1 MSSPLEKMAFKT
13 YKFGLFDLNTATR
26 KLQKQGRHVRLQ
38 EQPLRILETLLEDP
52 GRLVTRAE
60 LKQRLWPGDVNVDF
74 DQGLRAALKRLRF
87 AIGDSGDNP
96 RFIETLPKGGYRFIA
111 PVEVA
116 ELSKPRVGIAGSA
129 WYVAAAV
136 FVLIAGAL
144 IYWLRPLAPM
154 PQVVRITK
162 LSNSGHAAQQETP
175 LTDGARLYYTE
186 FTDDAKLRFRQIL
199 LNGNEDTPVGGM
211 PGDVLIRGLSADH
224 TTFLGISHDEVVKG
238 RYSPLWVV
246 PVTGG
251 PARRLGNALTDDFA
265 WSPDGKSL
273 AFARDGHVWI
283 GDSAG
288 ENARLVVDLPGHV
301 YLPRWYVDGRRLR
314 FTVQDANGQLSIWEV
329 AADGGKLHQ
338 VQFGLPAD
346 APQGFG
352 EWTADGRYFVFTSR
366 RDGVSNLWI
375 AEEEHDRF
383 HRPHTSALQLTAGP
397 LNYYRPLPSPDG
409 SRIFAVGT
417 EAAGELVRYD
427 AQRRQFVPFLGGMS
441 ADHLTFS
448 PDRRWIAYVRYPEGT
463 LWRAASDGSQPLQLT
478 FPPLRVVLPRWS
490 PDGNRILFTANRPG
504 QITRIYT
511 ITPEGGNPEPIDS
524 QPHFMADAH
533 WTPSGDAILYGAD
546 PDHAPNAPLYRFD
559 MRSKQAEKIP
569 GTEGL
574 FAPNP
579 SPDGRNLLVF
589 SNSGESWL
597 TLALFDLQTGQRTT
611 LSRRKAIYPVWSF
624 DSRYIYF
631 NTLMTPEP
639 AVYRIRIADGK
650 EEKITD
656 IRFAAAGVYGFW
668 SGLAP
673 DGSVLLLRDHSQ
685 TDVYALT
692 LARH

>member
-1 MSSPLEKMAFKT
+1 MTPKI

-26 KLQKQGRHVRLQ
+26 KLQKQGRRVRLQ

-52 GRLVTRAE
+52 GRLETRAE
-60 LKQRLWPGDVNVDF
+60 LRQRLWPDDVHVDF
-74 DQGLRAALKRLRF
+74 DQGLRAAMKRLRS

-116 ELSKPRVGIAGSA
+116 EFPKLRVRGWPWAVTLA
-129 WYVAAAV
+129 AFVPVAV
-136 FVLIAGAL
+136 AL
-144 IYWLRPLAPM
+144 VYWSRPLGPM
-154 PQVVRITK
+154 PEVVQITK

-186 FTDDAKLRFRQIL
+186 FTDDANVRFRQIL
-199 LNGNEDTPVGGM
+199 LNGNEDTPVAGM
-211 PGDVLIRGLSADH
+211 RDDLLIRALSSDR
-224 TTFLGISHDEVVKG
+224 TTFLAISHEEVVKG

-251 PARRLGNALTDDFA
+251 PARRLGSLLSDDFA

-273 AFARDGHVWI
+273 AFARDGHMWI
-283 GDSAG
+283 GDPAG
-288 ENARLVVDLPGHV
+288 DNARLVVDLSGHV
-301 YLPRWYVDGRRLR
+301 YLPRWSVDGRRLR
-314 FTVQDANGQLSIWEV
+314 FTLQDANGQLGIWEV
-329 AADGGKLHQ
+329 AADGGKPHQ
-338 VQFGLPAD
+338 VQFGLPSD

-375 AEEEHDRF
+375 AEEEHDWT
-383 HRPHTSALQLTAGP
+383 HRPHPTAWQLTAGP
-397 LNYYRPLPSPDG
+397 LNYYRPLPSQDG
-409 SRIFAVGT
+409 TRIFAVGT
-417 EAAGELVRYD
+417 EAVGELVRYD
-427 AQRRQFVPFLGGMS
+427 ALRQQFVPFLGGMS

-448 PDRRWIAYVRYPEGT
+448 PDGRWIAYVRYPEGT
-463 LWRAASDGSQPLQLT
+463 LWRAARDGTQALQLT
-478 FPPLRVVLPRWS
+478 FPPLRVMLPRWS
-490 PDGNRILFTANRPG
+490 PDGKRILFTANRPG
-504 QITRIYT
+504 EITRIYT
-511 ITPEGGNPEPIDS
+511 ITPEGGNPEPTDA

-533 WTPSGDAILYGAD
+533 WTPAGEAIVYGAD
-546 PDHAPNAPLYRFD
+546 PDQAPNAPLYRFD
-559 MRSKQAEKIP
+559 MRTKKAEKIP

-579 SPDGRNLLVF
+579 SPDGRSLLVF

-597 TLALFDLQTGQRTT
+597 TLALFDLQSGGRTT
-611 LSRRKAIYPVWSF
+611 LSHRKAIYPVWSP

-631 NTLMTPEP
+631 NTLMTQEP
-639 AVYRIRIADGK
+639 AVYRVRIADGK

-673 DGSVLLLRDHSQ
+673 DGSVILLRDHSQ

-692 LARH
+692 LAGH